1 MSDITIYNQTY
12 AITNKDLQ
20 KNVSAMVKANE
31 GIKKDL
37 WKYAIAS
44 YNIVSQELYK
54 EDFKSLTKF
63 AKALD
68 VNVSVLSKYANAVAC
83 MLETLEPLGYTMENM
98 SVGKA
103 YLLSTIEDI
112 NDFIKWTKNAKLEL
126 LTTIQLEEL
135 IKNYKKRFD
144 EVVESESVT
153 DESESVTDESESVN
167 DENIKALIQ
176 DEMLYISINSKVY
189 AIPLNELEE
198 YRV

>member
-1 MSDITIYNQTY
+1 MSNVIIYNQTY
-12 AITNKDLQ
+12 AIANKDLQ
-20 KNVSAMVKANE
+20 KNVNAMIKANE

-37 WKYAIAS
+37 WKYAVAS

-83 MLETLEPLGYTMENM
+83 MIEQLEPLGYSMESM

-103 YLLSTIEDI
+103 YLLSTIEDLQ
-112 NDFIKWTKNAKLEL
+112 DFIKWSKNAKLEL

-144 EVVESESVT
+144 EAIESESVT
-153 DESESVTDESESVN
+153 DESENVTDESESVN
-167 DENIKALIQ
+167 DESIKALIE
-176 DEMLYISINSKVY
+176 DDMLYININKKVY